1 MAELFDSVKFNGV
14 IHLAAQAG
22 VRYSVTNPFSYV
34 DSNLVGFLNVLEGC
48 RHNNIAHLVYASSS
62 SVYGGN
68 EKMPFSEGDSVDHP
82 VSLYAATK
90 RANELMAHSYSHL
103 YNLPVTGLRFFTV
116 YGPWGRPDMSLFLFV
131 NAILNKEPINV
142 FNDGKMR
149 RDFTYIDDIVEGV
162 LRVLDKPATS
172 EKNFDGQKPLPHI
185 GCAPYRIFNIGNSNP
200 VPLMDFIE
208 AIENSLGM
216 TAKKIFLPLQA
227 GDVAETYAD
236 IDELDAWVGFKPAT
250 KVKDG
255 IGRFIDWYLD
265 YYQIKLPQKNENSHS
280 N

>member
-1 MAELFDSVKFNGV
+1 
-14 IHLAAQAG
+14 
-22 VRYSVTNPFSYV
+22 
-34 DSNLVGFLNVLEGC
+34 
-48 RHNNIAHLVYASSS
+48 
-62 SVYGGN
+62 
-68 EKMPFSEGDSVDHP
+68 
-82 VSLYAATK
+82 
-90 RANELMAHSYSHL
+90 
-103 YNLPVTGLRFFTV
+103 
-116 YGPWGRPDMSLFLFV
+116 MSLFLFV